1 METNTKREIVEVLLT
16 YMAEHS
22 MSQADV
28 SNKTGVR
35 KEYISNILKPDSDFM
50 YDAGDSKRGYIPTR
64 HFNSLA
70 ALCGYKTEKE
80 YWHTVSTPQTV
91 AMLANLQEARENHLT
106 QTLIGETGAGKSF
119 TAQLFAQ
126 KHPLEVF
133 IVTAGSSDTLNDLID
148 KILDELKVHATG
160 SSKSAKLR
168 GVAQKMQMLKNY
180 GHKPMLI
187 IDEAEYLKVAALCAM
202 KELYDN
208 LHEFCSIVFIGT
220 DQLLTNI
227 EKLRRRNKSGIPQ
240 FHRRI
245 KFGLRILPSI
255 DRTYQLFLQD
265 IKDRELK
272 KFILRNCDN
281 YGELHDVIVP
291 AMREADLSNQELSM
305 ELVRNVLNLP
315 EGDMVW

>member
-1 METNTKREIVEVLLT
+1 MEISIKHEITAALVDF
-16 YMAEHS
+16 MAEHK
-22 MSQADV
+22 MTQADV
-28 SNKTGVR
+28 HNKTGVR
-35 KEYISNILKPDSDFM
+35 KEYISIILKVDSDYM
-50 YDAGDSKRGYIPTR
+50 YDAGGAKGLIHTK
-64 HFNSLA
+64 HFNALA

-80 YWHTVSTPQTV
+80 YWRTVSTPQTE
-91 AMLANLQEARENHLT
+91 AILANLQDAREQHLT
-106 QTLIGETGAGKSF
+106 LTLVGETGAGKSF

-126 KHPLEVF
+126 KNPLEVF

-148 KILDELKVHATG
+148 KILEELRVHATG

-187 IDEAEYLKVAALCAM
+187 IDEAEYLRVAALCAM

-208 LHEFCSIVFIGT
+208 LNEFCSIVFFGT
-220 DQLLTNI
+220 DQLLINI

-255 DRTYQLFLQD
+255 DRTYQLFISD
-265 IKDRELK
+265 IEDKELR
-272 KFILRNCDN
+272 KFILRNCNN
-281 YGELHDVIVP
+281 YGEIHDVIVP
-291 AMREADLSNQELSM
+291 TLREAEKLNEPLTM
-305 ELVRNVLNLP
+305 TLVRKVLNLP
-315 EGDMVW
+315 EGHMVW